1 MSTFAEGFVE
11 RIVKAIGIEVVE
23 HKGDELVAPCPM
35 HEAKTG
41 RPDRNPSWS
50 INEDTGLHYCFSCKS
65 SGNLHTLV
73 AGVVGR
79 ERVRDF
85 LGSAPTDLLPAPEQE
100 VSYSRH
106 FSLPRPPKPRTPL
119 AESRL
124 AMYEYPPDWALTV
137 RRLRRGS
144 VQKFGVLW
152 DTPLDA
158 WVLPL
163 RDSVSHYLIGYQ
175 IKYQKERRMLNQP
188 PGMDK
193 SSTLF
198 GICEAEGAEEVVL
211 VESPLDA
218 VLLDGFGVTA
228 VALCGSRM
236 SQRQAGLLAAFDTVV
251 LALDNDDAGRKE
263 TNRIVRSGPGFM
275 FRLAKYPKHGK
286 DFGEM
291 KKNDILT
298 AIEI

>member
-1 MSTFAEGFVE
+1 MSRFADGFVE
-11 RIVKAIGIEVVE
+11 RTIKAIGIVAVD
-23 HKGDELVAPCPM
+23 HRGDELIAPCPM

-79 ERVRDF
+79 ERVAEF
-85 LGSAPTDLLPAPEQE
+85 LAPTPPTSLPAPEQE

-106 FSLPRPPKPRTPL
+106 FSLPRPPKPRKPL

-124 AMYEYPPDWALTV
+124 AMYDYPPDWALTV
-137 RRLRRGS
+137 RRLRRRS

-163 RDSVSHYLIGYQ
+163 RDSVSRYLIGYQ

-198 GICEAEGAEEVVL
+198 GICEAEGAQEVVL

-218 VLLDGFGVTA
+218 VLLDGLDVTA

-236 SQRQAGLLAAFDTVV
+236 SQRQAALLSAFPTVV

-263 TNRIVRSGPGFM
+263 TNRIIRSGPGFR
-275 FRLAKYPKHGK
+275 FRVAKYPKHGK

-291 KKNDILT
+291 KRDDILR